1 MGLGKLH
8 VHRLTLSSSL
18 LLLVFSKM
26 DAVDRI
32 VNPDIKKALPQFEMS
47 VQFIDDWSS
56 TY

>member
-1 MGLGKLH
+1 MGLGKL
-8 VHRLTLSSSL
+8 HRLTLSSSL